1 MSTREEREDSIDEL
15 VGREHRFLDEL
26 FAELQETL
34 ARESEPSV
42 AQGVL
47 TRLREALE
55 RHLLQEE
62 RLYYSAL
69 RALAPAHRGALLH
82 FADAHATFRT
92 RLAALENGLLDAA
105 PEQTRSLVTSIAR
118 DFARHEAGE
127 EELLREIDR
136 EIHAGETTSRA

>member
-1 MSTREEREDSIDEL
+1 MSKREGSIEDL

-34 ARESEPSV
+34 ERNAEPSV
-42 AQGVL
+42 AQDVL

-69 RALAPAHRGALLH
+69 RALVPTHRSALLH
-82 FADAHATFRT
+82 FSDAHDTFRT
-92 RLAALENGLLDAA
+92 RLAALENGMLDAA
-105 PEQTRSLVTSIAR
+105 PEQARSLLTSIAR

-136 EIHAGETTSRA
+136 EIHSGEADLRS